1 MSFFKNTM
9 RARRF
14 QRVVAVQA
22 GWLAALCVGWA
33 AVAHAEDPKLPLSH
47 DEDTT
52 VYVQPKLAPT
62 EESMRSQ
69 GATVGVQG
77 KDGRAAYIG
86 TDTSAAR
93 PRYSVGGESGGDLSF
108 SAGVESDGK
117 TKHGVKAGV
126 RIRY

>member
-1 MSFFKNTM
+1 MVLLKKTKRTPR
-9 RARRF
+9 RA
-14 QRVVAVQA
+14 AIAPAWA
-22 GWLAALCVGWA
+22 GLLAAVCLGA
-33 AVAHAEDPKLPLSH
+33 AGVAHAEDPKLPLSH
-47 DEDTT
+47 DEGST

-62 EESMRSQ
+62 EDSMRSQ

-86 TDTSAAR
+86 TDTSADR

-108 SAGVESDGK
+108 SAGVETDGK
-117 TKHGVKAGV
+117 ADHGVKAGV